1 MSKLS
6 IAEVIALLSL
16 IVEIIGL
23 VSDLTEKK

>member
-6 IAEVIALLSL
+6 VTEVIALLSL